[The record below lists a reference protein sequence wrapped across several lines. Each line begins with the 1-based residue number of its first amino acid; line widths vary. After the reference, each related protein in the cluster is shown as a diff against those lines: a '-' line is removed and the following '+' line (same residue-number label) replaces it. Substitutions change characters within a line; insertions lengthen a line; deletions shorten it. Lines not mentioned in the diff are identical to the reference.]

1 MRSMKICPNCHVK
14 YEDKVVLCDRCGSEL
29 QEAVKPAGKKTTH
42 GFFDR
47 CEEIEDQAICKKS
60 EVKFYPDKGF

>member
-1 MRSMKICPNCHVK
+1 MKICPNCHIE
-14 YEDKVVLCDRCGSEL
+14 YEDKFVLCDRCGSEL
-29 QEAVKPAGKKTTH
+29 QEVVKAAGKQTTH

-47 CEEIEDQAICKKS
+47 CEEIEDRAICKKS

>member
-1 MRSMKICPNCHVK
+1 MKICPNCHVE
-14 YEDKVVLCDRCGSEL
+14 YEDKFVLCDRCGSEL
-29 QEAVKPAGKKTTH
+29 QEAVGTGKKTRR

-47 CEEIEDQAICKKS
+47 CEEIEDRAICKKS